1 MYKVVIIGGGWS
13 GCAAALAARKAGA
26 EVTLLEKTDMLLG
39 LGNVGGIMRNNGRF
53 TAAEENIALG
63 ARELF
68 DITDRCSRHVN
79 IDFPGHKHASL
90 YDVMK
95 VEPNVRRLLREKGV
109 DVRLMARAVDVVLQK
124 SGRGACGSGDHD
136 RRSGGIGHPDET
148 RRSNTGWGEVHSV
161 GNGYDSGVTE
171 HPDKTR
177 RSNTEPFDN
186 GDMQDAVIEKL
197 ILAGNPAGIGG
208 DTEQTIEG
216 DVFVETTGSTGPM
229 GNCLTYGNGCC
240 MCVLRCPAFGPRVSI
255 SARAGGSDI
264 MGRRRD
270 GSFGAFSGSGK
281 LEKGSL
287 SAEIQKKLNE
297 EGVAVIPL
305 PHAAVKKEK
314 LDMKVCKQY
323 ALQEFAENIVLLDTG
338 YAKIMTPFFDLETL
352 RQIPGFENARYADPY
367 AGGKGN
373 SIRYLSVAERDNTM
387 RVMKIRNLFCGG
399 EKSGLFVGH
408 TEAISTG
415 SLAGHNAVRYLKGM
429 RPLELPAGIAIGDL
443 IAYANKSLESEDGL
457 MTRYTFSGAEYFQR
471 MKDKGFYSTNP
482 DEIRQRIRRFGLEN
496 IYDDRLL

>member
-124 SGRGACGSGDHD
+124 SGHGAGGSGDRD
-136 RRSGGIGHPDET
+136 RRISGIGDP
-148 RRSNTGWGEVHSV
+148 GE
-161 GNGYDSGVTE
+161 
-171 HPDKTR
+171 TR

-208 DTEQTIEG
+208 DSEQTIEG
-216 DVFVETTGSTGPM
+216 DVFVETTGSTEP
-229 GNCLTYGNGCC
+229 
-240 MCVLRCPAFGPRVSI
+240 
-255 SARAGGSDI
+255 
-264 MGRRRD
+264 
-270 GSFGAFSGSGK
+270 
-281 LEKGSL
+281 
-287 SAEIQKKLNE
+287 
-297 EGVAVIPL
+297 
-305 PHAAVKKEK
+305 
-314 LDMKVCKQY
+314 
-323 ALQEFAENIVLLDTG
+323 
-338 YAKIMTPFFDLETL
+338 
-352 RQIPGFENARYADPY
+352 
-367 AGGKGN
+367 
-373 SIRYLSVAERDNTM
+373 
-387 RVMKIRNLFCGG
+387 
-399 EKSGLFVGH
+399 
-408 TEAISTG
+408 
-415 SLAGHNAVRYLKGM
+415 
-429 RPLELPAGIAIGDL
+429 
-443 IAYANKSLESEDGL
+443 
-457 MTRYTFSGAEYFQR
+457 
-471 MKDKGFYSTNP
+471 P
-482 DEIRQRIRRFGLEN
+482 DW
-496 IYDDRLL
+496 